1 MTRIWAPPTIS
12 YTQQR
17 ITASIMQ
24 DFVLIYY
31 TLFKQQQPGN
41 ESFDTPKKD
50 DLDDKQQE
58 QDGWELDILTK
69 SSTKARELARSVNF
83 MLLLF
88 DELTKNSFHAN
99 TYTALIYFSRFEKFK
114 YFNQNFLVCFV
125 IIIIFFL
132 MRL

>member
-1 MTRIWAPPTIS
+1 
-12 YTQQR
+12 
-17 ITASIMQ
+17 MQ

-31 TLFKQQQPGN
+31 TLFKQQQQGN

-69 SSTKARELARSVNF
+69 SSTKARELARSVSF

-99 TYTALIYFSRFEKFK
+99 IYTALIYFSRFEKFK
-114 YFNQNFLVCFV
+114 DFNPFWFV
-125 IIIIFFL
+125 V
-132 MRL
+132 